1 MSENT
6 NTNLKAIVRKF
17 VTAHN
22 ATSKASV
29 TAAQHAVS
37 YLTAG
42 GSQGDLVTASGV
54 DKSTVSRY
62 VTLGKALALVPDAE
76 QSFIKRLVDTVYG
89 RSNGGD
95 RKALVAAI
103 KDESSAGVVA
113 AVRADAAASKVVAE
127 SSASDESDKSD
138 KGSNARKAIT
148 PDDMT
153 TEALLDL
160 IADLTEKV
168 ALRED
173 MPGKNADRLVKMAKV
188 MGTLAKSLA
197 LVPVA

>member
-1 MSENT
+1 MNT

-29 TAAQHAVS
+29 TAAQHAAS

-62 VTLGKALALVPDAE
+62 VLLGKALVIVPDGDAA
-76 QSFIKRLVDTVYG
+76 FVKRLVDTVYG

-95 RKALVAAI
+95 RKALVAAV

-113 AVRADAAASKVVAE
+113 AVMADAGTSKVVAE
-127 SSASDESDKSD
+127 STGSDESDKGES
-138 KGSNARKAIT
+138 KSNARTTVKVE
-148 PDDMT
+148 DLT

-160 IADLTEKV
+160 IAEHV
-168 ALRED
+168 EMAAQRED
-173 MPGKNADRLVKMAKV
+173 MTGANADRFAKIAKV
-188 MGTLAKSLA
+188 MTTLGKSLV